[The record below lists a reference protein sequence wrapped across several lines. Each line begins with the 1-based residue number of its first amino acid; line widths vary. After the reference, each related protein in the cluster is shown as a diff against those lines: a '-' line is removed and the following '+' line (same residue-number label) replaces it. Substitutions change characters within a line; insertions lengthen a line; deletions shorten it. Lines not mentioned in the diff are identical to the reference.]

1 MILVTAATGHLGR
14 LAVEGLLKKVP
25 AQQLAVAVRNPAKAA
40 DFAARGIQVRQADYS
55 QPDTLE
61 AAFAGVEK
69 ILFISSSDAGQRRVD
84 QHQAVVSA
92 AKKAGVR
99 LLVYTSI
106 LRADT
111 SGLALATE
119 HRATEELIRASG
131 IPFVF
136 LRNGWYTENYTGNL
150 APALQHGALLGSSG
164 EGRIAIAA
172 RADYAAAAVAVLTS
186 EGHENKV
193 YELGGDAPVTL
204 AELASEV
211 ARQTGKPIVYKDLP
225 PEQYQN
231 VLIHAGVPAHFVG
244 LLVDSHVGAARGELN
259 ETSGTLKR
267 LIGRATTPLADTVA
281 VALRR

>member
-14 LAVEGLLKKVP
+14 LAVEGLLQKVP
-25 AQQLAVAVRNPAKAA
+25 AQQIAVAVRNPEKAA
-40 DFAARGIQVRQADYS
+40 DFAARGIQVRRADYS

-69 ILFISSSDAGQRRVD
+69 VLFISSNEVGQRLQ
-84 QHQAVVSA
+84 QHQGVVKA

-106 LRADT
+106 LHADT
-111 SGLALATE
+111 SSLVLAEEHLGTE
-119 HRATEELIRASG
+119 KLIRDSG

-136 LRNGWYTENYTGNL
+136 LRNGWYTENYTENL
-150 APALQHGALLGSSG
+150 APALQHGALVGSSG
-164 EGRIAIAA
+164 EGRIAIAT

-186 EGHENKV
+186 GGHENQV

-204 AELASEV
+204 SELIAEV
-211 ARQTGKPIVYKDLP
+211 ARQTGKSLVYKNLP

-231 VLIHAGVPAHFVG
+231 VLVQAGVPVPFASI
-244 LLVDSHVGAARGELN
+244 LVDSSVGASRGELN
-259 ETSGTLKR
+259 DTSGTLKR
-267 LIGRATTPLADTVA
+267 LIGRPVTPLADAVA
-281 VALRR
+281 VAVRR

>member
-14 LAVEGLLKKVP
+14 LAVEGLLKKLS
-25 AQQLAVAVRNPAKAA
+25 AQQIAVAVRNPEKAA
-40 DFAARGIQVRQADYS
+40 DFAARGVQVRRGDYS

-69 ILFISSSDAGQRRVD
+69 VLFISSNEVGKRLE
-84 QHQAVVSA
+84 QHQAVVHA
-92 AKKAGVR
+92 AQKAGVR

-106 LRADT
+106 LHADT
-111 SGLALATE
+111 SGLALAKEHLGTE
-119 HRATEELIRASG
+119 ALIRASG
-131 IPFVF
+131 IPFVL
-136 LRNGWYTENYTGNL
+136 LRNGWYTENYTENL
-150 APALQHGALLGSSG
+150 APALQHGALVGSSG
-164 EGRIAIAA
+164 EGRIAIAT

-204 AELASEV
+204 AELAAEV
-211 ARQTGKPIVYKDLP
+211 ARQTGKPIVYKNLP

-231 VLIHAGVPAHFVG
+231 VLLQAGVPAPFASV
-244 LLVDSHVGAARGELN
+244 LVDSHVGAARGELN

-267 LIGRATTPLADTVA
+267 LIGRPVTPLADAVA

>member
-14 LAVEGLLKKVP
+14 LAVKGLLQKVP
-25 AQQLAVAVRNPAKAA
+25 AQQLAVAVRNPEKAA
-40 DFAARGIQVRQADYS
+40 DFAARGIQVRRADYS

-69 ILFISSSDAGQRRVD
+69 VLFISSNEVGQRLA
-84 QHQAVVSA
+84 QHQGVVKA

-106 LRADT
+106 LHADT
-111 SGLALATE
+111 SSLVLAEEHLETE
-119 HRATEELIRASG
+119 KLIRDSG

-136 LRNGWYTENYTGNL
+136 LRNGWYTENYTENL
-150 APALQHGALLGSSG
+150 APALQHGALVGSSG
-164 EGRIAIAA
+164 EGRIAIAT

-186 EGHENKV
+186 GGHENQV
-193 YELGGDAPVTL
+193 YELGGDTPVTL
-204 AELASEV
+204 SELSAEV
-211 ARQTGKPIVYKDLP
+211 ARQTGKALVYKDLP

-231 VLIHAGVPAHFVG
+231 ILVQAGVPAPFARV
-244 LLVDSHVGAARGELN
+244 LVDSSVGASRGELN
-259 ETSGTLKR
+259 DTSGTLKR
-267 LIGRATTPLADTVA
+267 LIGRPITPLADAVA